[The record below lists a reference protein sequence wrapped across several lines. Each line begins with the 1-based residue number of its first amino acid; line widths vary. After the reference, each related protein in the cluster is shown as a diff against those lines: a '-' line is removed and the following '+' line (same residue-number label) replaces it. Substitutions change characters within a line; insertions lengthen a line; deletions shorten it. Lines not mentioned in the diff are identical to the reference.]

1 MSTHTP
7 CFEGPIEGWFVNY
20 SRAHYWR
27 VQRTMPWD
35 DLAQEAYICFLRV
48 AKRYPDIETPQHFMA
63 LFKTAWIRKFT
74 DFANADTHDR
84 CVISINQSSKSQD
97 GSDDYESQI
106 DPVGEVDG
114 DGDLAIMLR
123 QAPREVIMVMNL
135 FLNAP
140 TEIAEVAL
148 SGWRGK
154 DKRCRAGGSKQICK
168 LLGLPLDLDVMQM
181 VDDYFKP
188 SI

>member
-1 MSTHTP
+1 MASL
-7 CFEGPIEGWFVNY
+7 
-20 SRAHYWR
+20 
-27 VQRTMPWD
+27 
-35 DLAQEAYICFLRV
+35 LA
-48 AKRYPDIETPQHFMA
+48 
-63 LFKTAWIRKFT
+63 
-74 DFANADTHDR
+74 
-84 CVISINQSSKSQD
+84 
-97 GSDDYESQI
+97 
-106 DPVGEVDG
+106 
-114 DGDLAIMLR
+114 LAIMLR